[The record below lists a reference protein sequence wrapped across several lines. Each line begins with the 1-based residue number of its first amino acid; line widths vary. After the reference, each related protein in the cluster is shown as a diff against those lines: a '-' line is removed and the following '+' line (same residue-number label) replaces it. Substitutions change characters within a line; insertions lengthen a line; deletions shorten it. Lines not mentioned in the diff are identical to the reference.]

1 MVIKNHSAYL
11 LQTAQTQIAM
21 LLLNQFL
28 RELFEIVEQCLST
41 CGKYGK
47 ARRWVDPCVGC
58 ALWWILDSLPAGC
71 CCQTHVKKKK
81 DFAEGKV
88 LACGLSKRGEKYVFP
103 PGPPPPPSWRGD
115 AVCGWAE

>member
-47 ARRWVDPCVGC
+47 AR
-58 ALWWILDSLPAGC
+58 
-71 CCQTHVKKKK
+71 
-81 DFAEGKV
+81 
-88 LACGLSKRGEKYVFP
+88 
-103 PGPPPPPSWRGD
+103 
-115 AVCGWAE
+115 